1 MLVSDT
7 VFGTLLGG
15 KGGCPLAIETV
26 LNTFVYCWK
35 PVIDGG
41 FSGFRNQPAD
51 ELRGPLRL
59 WKGCYLGITLT
70 LY

>member
-15 KGGCPLAIETV
+15 KGGCALTVETV

-35 PVIDGG
+35 SVIDGG
-41 FSGFRNQPAD
+41 FSGFRNEPAD
-51 ELRGPLRL
+51 ELRGLFM
-59 WKGCYLGITLT
+59 CFHLGYGKTASWE
-70 LY
+70 